1 MLPSCRIGWLG
12 NSQNLSNFLCL
23 LAPLEPAIVTSAE
36 PKVIEAE
43 NRDPVT
49 ATIGDNVTALT
60 NTSITIQCPTSG
72 IPTPTVTWT
81 KDGMEIPSGGRY
93 KVQEDG
99 SLVISGSEMV
109 DNAKFMCTAE
119 SISGKDSLSSILT
132 VVGKSSFNLI

>member
-93 KVQEDG
+93 KIKEDG
-99 SLVISGSEMV
+99 SLVIRASGIE
-109 DNAKFMCTAE
+109 DNAKYMCTAE
-119 SISGKDSLSSILT
+119 SISGKESLSSILT
-132 VVGKSSFNLI
+132 VVGKSSYNLI